1 MIHERPEIFY
11 SLVFQLGQRQET
23 GLCCGQMNSESFNGT
38 KRVPGGD
45 LLQIV
50 GLKNCY
56 HRTVCF
62 TFILPRDI
70 NKQLA
75 VAKKITTVKRNLLK

>member
-1 MIHERPEIFY
+1 MIHERPEIFN
-11 SLVFQLGQRQET
+11 SRVFQLRQRQET

-38 KRVPGGD
+38 KRVPGGE

-56 HRTVCF
+56 HRTGSF
-62 TFILPRDI
+62 TFILPRD

-75 VAKKITTVKRNLLK
+75 VAKKIMTVKRNLLK